1 MNLISVTQALA
12 PFNDFSMVPP
22 DRLEAAKQRGLRLH
36 AAAAAKLTGTFQ
48 IVPLLPEDAGYWE
61 SLSAW
66 IDDYVDHV
74 YDVEP
79 ELTDEK
85 FGFVG
90 HPDLVC
96 KLSIGKGMYAVPDWK
111 TPVQASKSWRIQSA
125 AYVHLASIN
134 YRHHSH
140 TWRGFMVQPHP
151 EGKQAKGTPYFDYQ
165 RDFAIFLSCLNAYRY
180 FKGGNHVD

>member
-1 MNLISVTQALA
+1 MKLITVTQAISHY
-12 PFNDFSMVPP
+12 NDFSQIQP

-48 IVPLLPEDAGYWE
+48 VVPLLPEDAGYWE

-66 IDDYVDHV
+66 IDDYVEHV

-79 ELTDEK
+79 ELTDEQL
-85 FGFVG
+85 GFVG

-96 KLSIGKGMYAVPDWK
+96 RLAGNIYAVPDWK
-111 TPVQASKSWRIQSA
+111 TPVQESKSWRVQSA
-125 AYVHLASIN
+125 AYVHLANIN

-151 EGKQAKGTPYFDYQ
+151 EGKLAKGTPYFDYQ
-165 RDFAIFLSCLNAYRY
+165 RDFAIFLSALNCARY
-180 FKGGNHVD
+180 FTK